1 MRRNIETITILD
13 EALARA
19 IINGVEGAH
28 GPRGGSYECTIE
40 EVTDNNNMVIAT
52 KIHFTEVGFTI

>member
-19 IINGVEGAH
+19 IVKGVEGVYA
-28 GPRGGSYECTIE
+28 PRGGSYECTIE
-40 EVTDNNNMVIAT
+40 EVTDNNNMVVAT
-52 KIHFTEVGFTI
+52 KIRFDEVGFTI